1 MITIFSSAR
10 MNELL
15 CIATKYGFKPSG
27 ADPLK
32 AVFGTWYILF
42 KSDFQNVFEL

>member
-1 MITIFSSAR
+1 

-32 AVFGTWYILF
+32 EVFGTWYILF